1 MKNFMMSKKF
11 NKQSYSDFDLY
22 EMDGKYFRKIDGS
35 EWIPCLLYDFGWGKE
50 NGFYKVPLGNFAD
63 LIKIVLD
70 NSDDEDSYAAAAIIM
85 DYYVFE
91 LKTYLLDLISTYN
104 KNVDYGRLCSIFKLE
119 IPLNRTI
126 KEGMNFQNV
135 DKEYS
140 DWKKISQCFNK
151 FKK

>member
-11 NKQSYSDFDLY
+11 NKISYSDFDLY
-22 EMDGKYFRKIDGS
+22 EMGGKYFRKIDGS

-50 NGFYKVPLGNFAD
+50 NGFYKVPLGDFTD
-63 LIKIVLD
+63 LIKIVLEK
-70 NSDDEDSYAAAAIIM
+70 SDDEDSYAAASIIM
-85 DYYVFE
+85 YNYVFE
-91 LKTYLLDLISTYN
+91 LKTYLLDLINTYN

-126 KEGMNFQNV
+126 KEGMNFQNI

-140 DWKKISQCFNK
+140 DWKNISRYFNK